1 MIPNL
6 SVNGA
11 SPLSLPSDLVGE
23 RDTEPSF
30 APHEERTK
38 VRPAA
43 SPPGSPP
50 DPEVV
55 PDVTGRKTRRRYSR
69 DYKRRILDEADRCTK
84 PGELGAL
91 LRREGLYASTLRDFR
106 FQRERGQLDPVSVA
120 HQAAFK
126 AQLKDERAKER
137 QRLTALE
144 RENQQLKRQLRQAE
158 IVIEVQKK
166 LSELLGIPLPTAP
179 GESR

>member
-6 SVNGA
+6 AANGT
-11 SPLSLPSDLVGE
+11 SSLSLPSDLVGE
-23 RDTEPSF
+23 RDPEL
-30 APHEERTK
+30 
-38 VRPAA
+38 AA
-43 SPPGSPP
+43 SPPGPPP

-55 PDVTGRKTRRRYSR
+55 PDVIGQKTRRRYSR

-120 HQAAFK
+120 HQAACK
-126 AQLKDERAKER
+126 APLKAERAKER

-144 RENQQLKRQLRQAE
+144 RENAQLKRQLAQAE

-179 GESR
+179 EASP

>member
-1 MIPNL
+1 MIPIR

-11 SPLSLPSDLVGE
+11 SPVSLPSDLVGE
-23 RDTEPSF
+23 REIEPSF

-43 SPPGSPP
+43 KPPEPPP

-55 PDVTGRKTRRRYSR
+55 PDVTGHATRRRYSR

-84 PGELGAL
+84 PGDLGAL

-106 FQRERGQLDPVSVA
+106 FQRERGLLDPGSIVR
-120 HQAAFK
+120 QTELK
-126 AQLKDERAKER
+126 AQQKTERTRER
-137 QRLTALE
+137 QRLTELD
-144 RENQQLKRQLRQAE
+144 RENQQLKRKLRQAE

-166 LSELLGIPLPTAP
+166 LSELLGIPLPTVP
-179 GESR
+179 GESP